1 MISPKIPKIT
11 KPRTIVKWVV
21 ILLVFIVIANP
32 TIIPFLPQE
41 TKQILSETW

>member
-21 ILLVFIVIANP
+21 ILLIFLVIANP
-32 TIIPFLPQE
+32 TIISILP
-41 TKQILSETW
+41 